1 MSNTSKSE
9 INLCGFKGNKKEM
22 QREKKSLE
30 IQSKTGLEMQ
40 REKKKIFDLVQTQ
53 RWCLKWFNTP
63 KVLEDLLH
71 KIRGEMVWVPKNQ
84 D

>member
-40 REKKKIFDLVQTQ
+40 REKKKIWLGT
-53 RWCLKWFNTP
+53 NTE
-63 KVLEDLLH
+63 VVSEVIQH
-71 KIRGEMVWVPKNQ
+71 SQSFGGSAA
-84 D
+84 